1 MVEAGAAR
9 SCRRRASAP
18 GRGGRL
24 TIALLYL
31 LGRMPEEDEKVYEIH
46 LLECRSCLVRAEAVE
61 QALRFH
67 GYRQGEMRDMKD
79 LRRKLFPLVVL
90 FSVTAAP
97 APQEPK

>member
-1 MVEAGAAR
+1 
-9 SCRRRASAP
+9 
-18 GRGGRL
+18 L

-79 LRRKLFPLVVL
+79 LRRKLFPLVVPFL
-90 FSVTAAP
+90 GLAAA
-97 APQEPK
+97 APQEPE